1 MTDKVSVRNLHSFWP
16 LRYSG
21 AVQILALDSDH
32 MVELISV
39 DTLTYEMFYLME
51 SMRKRA
57 IIYYDKQI

>member
-1 MTDKVSVRNLHSFWP
+1 MNETVSVRNLHSFWP

-57 IIYYDKQI
+57 IIYRDKQI